1 MNRLVALILLMTTVC
16 SAADLAEK
24 VPPRSLLQA
33 IAIAVKNNPKTI
45 AIDELLESIH
55 YSTLATSAS
64 RRPRANITCSANRNY
79 RNSTI
84 NGIEERSSTT
94 TSGDC
99 SLNAYVTLFDGGVG
113 RYRTRS
119 AEASEAA
126 AAASYNTAD
135 SLIPNTRGG
144 LANNT
149 KVIFTSIAEMSAFIQ
164 FYQEY
169 HAVLEDF
176 KKFSND
182 NNLLA
187 VAGNVAQNI
196 EQFESNRALLL
207 ADFRYIVTVPADPNL
222 DNFDQIIASLK
233 IPASADE
240 ALAIAVDRGPEVLR
254 RNLNVTMAEFNLKA
268 ERAELGPFV
277 TLGASV
283 GHGTFR
289 LNSDFETRSNYT
301 NKSVGVTF
309 TLPLDP
315 AGRYRVRAAEQSL
328 ASKKSERQAAL
339 DDAEHSIR
347 STYASLT
354 NSNRLYHSFKQNLDE
369 QWAYVRN
376 VQEKVRSGNTAGLDI
391 THMLADMR
399 ILDQRFSQFESIQ
412 ESIVRDL
419 FSIQQVTGLLFE
431 NINAPPQIPAVS
443 TK

>member
-1 MNRLVALILLMTTVC
+1 MIRLVAFIILMTTAV
-16 SAADLAEK
+16 SHAADPEK
-24 VPPRSLLQA
+24 VPPRTLLQA
-33 IAIAVKNNPKTI
+33 ISIAVKNNPKTI

-55 YSTLATSAS
+55 YSTLATGAS
-64 RRPRANITCSANRNY
+64 RRPRADITCSANRNY
-79 RNSTI
+79 RNSTF
-84 NGIEERSSTT
+84 NGVHERDSVST
-94 TSGDC
+94 SADC
-99 SLNAYVTLFDGGVG
+99 SLNAYITVFDGGAG

-164 FYQEY
+164 FYSEY
-169 HAVLEDF
+169 LAVLEDF
-176 KKFSND
+176 KKFSTD

-196 EQFESNRALLL
+196 QQFESNRALLL
-207 ADFRYIVTVPADPNL
+207 ADFRYIVTVAADPNL
-222 DNFDQIIASLK
+222 DDFDKMIASLK
-233 IPASADE
+233 IPANPED

-268 ERAELGPFV
+268 ERAVLGPFV
-277 TLGASV
+277 SLGASV
-283 GHGTFR
+283 GHGRFR
-289 LNSDFETRSNYT
+289 FNSDIETRSNYT
-301 NKSVGVTF
+301 NKSVGITM

-315 AGRYRVRAAEQSL
+315 AGRYRIRAAEQSL

-347 STYASLT
+347 STYASLS
-354 NSNRLYHSFKQNLDE
+354 NSNLLYHSFKQNLDE
-369 QWAYVRN
+369 QWAYVRT
-376 VQEKVRSGNTAGLDI
+376 VQQKVRSGNTAGLDI
-391 THMLADMR
+391 THMLADLR

-431 NINAPPQIPAVS
+431 NINAPPKIPVVS